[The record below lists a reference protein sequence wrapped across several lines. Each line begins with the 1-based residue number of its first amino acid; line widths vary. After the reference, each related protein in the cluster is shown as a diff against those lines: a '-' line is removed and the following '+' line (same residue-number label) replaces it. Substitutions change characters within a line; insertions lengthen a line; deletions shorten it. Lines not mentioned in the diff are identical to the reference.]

1 MDVKRSKFRCMKKLY
16 TLFFLFITLNVSSQ
30 EVTGIIKDRSNLKGI
45 GYASVFYKK
54 INVGTYT
61 DSSGNFKIKKI
72 NGDTLVINSMGFE
85 KFLISA
91 DDIED
96 FQNINL
102 SPVTISLNEVVV
114 KGTKSLKTRYG
125 KKIYLGNLSS
135 KRYNHISGMKGRTVA
150 YLIKPDV
157 PTTGKIKSI
166 HYGVKAEA
174 PAIVRAHIYA
184 IDAYTG
190 KPGKD
195 LLKNQELVEV
205 NSGSKNLT
213 VDLNHLDIE
222 FPLEGIYVG
231 LEWIG
236 EINSSKSVN
245 ISPTYTN
252 SKSAEP
258 TTVFIKFM
266 DKNWEPALMRKVN
279 LLHGQKEKKTGPE
292 FYFEKPHFKITLIQ

>member
-1 MDVKRSKFRCMKKLY
+1 MNKLY

-30 EVTGIIKDRSNLKGI
+30 EVTGLIRDRSNLKGI
-45 GYASVFYKK
+45 AYASVFYKK
-54 INVGTYT
+54 NNVGTYT

-72 NGDTLVINSMGFE
+72 IEDTLVISSMGFE

-91 DDIED
+91 HNIKD
-96 FQNINL
+96 FQNISL
-102 SPVTISLNEVVV
+102 SPVTINLNEVVV
-114 KGTKSLKTRYG
+114 KGSKPLKIRHG

-157 PTTGKIKSI
+157 ATSGQIKYI

-174 PAIVRAHIYA
+174 PAIVRAHIYT

-190 KPGKD
+190 KPGED
-195 LLKNQELVEV
+195 LLKNQEFLEV
-205 NSGSKNLT
+205 KSGSKNLT
-213 VDLNHLDIE
+213 VDLSHLGIE
-222 FPLEGIYVG
+222 FPKEGIYVG

-252 SKSAEP
+252 SKSVEP
-258 TTVFIKFM
+258 TTVYIRFM
-266 DKNWEPALMRKVN
+266 DKNWEPALKGKVN
-279 LLHGQKEKKTGPE
+279 LLKGQKEKKTGPE
-292 FYFEKPHFKITLIQ
+292 FYFEKPNFKITLIQ